1 MPGTR
6 EFISSKAVKR
16 SIKGANFAAGKPR
29 NDLRDRYLGP
39 RLERTGAHLDLLRLL
54 VVREVSTRY
63 ARTALGVLWAVFPPL
78 LVAAVFTLL
87 DFGRLIGGESR
98 WRDVPYPAFAFSGMV
113 FWTHFAQSV
122 TTGTASLALSRDMLH
137 KSTFPAELIPLS
149 KVLAWLLDLSIG
161 FALLLGLQWA
171 HGIPMHWTAALV
183 PFVFVLQ
190 LAFTAGVVLLLSAL
204 NVFFRDVQFVLQVLV
219 MVLMFASNV
228 VVPIDGAAGA
238 SARVFA
244 ANPIVSYLDAY
255 RSLLF
260 LGRVPDAATLLPG
273 AVGAVLA
280 LGVGLAYFRR
290 VAPRFAEEV

>member
-1 MPGTR
+1 M
-6 EFISSKAVKR
+6 
-16 SIKGANFAAGKPR
+16 
-29 NDLRDRYLGP
+29 
-39 RLERTGAHLDLLRLL
+39 
-54 VVREVSTRY
+54 REVRTRY

-98 WRDVPYPAFAFSGMV
+98 WRDIPYPAFAFSGMV

-161 FALLLGLQWA
+161 FALLLGLQWV
-171 HGIPMHWTAALV
+171 HGIAVPWTAALV

-190 LAFTAGVVLLLSAL
+190 LAFTVGVVLLLSAL